1 MKISHVFRSAGLGAL
16 AIISAASAQSHTT
29 STSVRAEFRSEPA
42 TVHAGRPATLIITVK
57 DAMGNVVRDLQVV
70 HEKKMHLILV
80 SADLSEFAHVHPQ
93 QVEEGSFQ
101 IAHTFQ
107 YGGEYRLF
115 ADFTPL
121 RGEPLVEKFSL
132 RVDGGARPTTALV
145 EGARSVEQD
154 GLRFTM
160 AIDKPLRV
168 GEAAMLNFAVND
180 ARTGKPVTD
189 LQPYLGALAH
199 FVIISQDGADFLHA
213 HPMEKSTKTAS
224 HEHGDHE
231 AKAHQHG
238 ANLASGSK
246 VSAHTSFP
254 RAGLYKLWAQF
265 QRNGRVMTVP
275 FVVRV
280 ENN

>member
-1 MKISHVFRSAGLGAL
+1 MKTSHVLRSVGLGAL

-29 STSVRAEFRSEPA
+29 STPVRAEFRSDPA
-42 TVHAGRPATLIITVK
+42 TVRAGGPVTLIITVK
-57 DAMGNVVRDLQVV
+57 DDKGNVVRDLQVV
-70 HEKKMHLILV
+70 HEKMMHLIVV

-93 QVEEGSFQ
+93 QTEKGSFQ
-101 IAHTFQ
+101 IAHTFL

-115 ADFTPL
+115 ADFKPPH
-121 RGEPLVEKFSL
+121 GGPMIEKFTL
-132 RVDGGARPTTALV
+132 HVDGSARPTTALV

-213 HPMEKSTKTAS
+213 HPMEQNAKTAS
-224 HEHGDHE
+224 HEHGGHE

-238 ANLASGSK
+238 ANLASDSE

-265 QRNGRVMTVP
+265 QRNGRVMTAA
-275 FVVRV
+275 FVVRAGK
-280 ENN
+280 